1 MFEKPSTP
9 TWLKNLLALGQV
21 KKRSSDTGKRAY
33 RTSFYRYLWALVF
46 IFIYFLLVVYR
57 LNGDD
62 SGSSDNSGIYKLL
75 VGAVIFAFLGAFFA
89 PRLNERLEALT
100 PSGRRSKHDRDTGR
114 SHKKSSGS
122 SKGQQSRTR
131 SSRERDGAAQEQ
143 ASGQST
149 TEQG

>member
-21 KKRSSDTGKRAY
+21 KKRSSDTGKHAY

-100 PSGRRSKHDRDTGR
+100 PSGRRRKHDQDMGR
-114 SHKKSSGS
+114 SDKKSSSSTHQQAARSSS
-122 SKGQQSRTR
+122 SKRPST
-131 SSRERDGAAQEQ
+131 SQEQ
-143 ASGQST
+143 ASDPTSS
-149 TEQG
+149 EQD